1 MWNEQKHR
9 FPRPCLCL
17 AISIGELGVASV
29 NYSAMIF
36 IGPLIKAELERQER
50 SISWFARKI
59 GCDRSTV
66 YRIFQRASIDTQLL
80 TTISDVLN
88 HDFFA
93 DLSHGVSHNA
103 TEQSQ

>member
-1 MWNEQKHR
+1 M
-9 FPRPCLCL
+9 CL

-50 SISWFARKI
+50 SVSWFARKI

-93 DLSHGVSHNA
+93 DLSNGVSHNA